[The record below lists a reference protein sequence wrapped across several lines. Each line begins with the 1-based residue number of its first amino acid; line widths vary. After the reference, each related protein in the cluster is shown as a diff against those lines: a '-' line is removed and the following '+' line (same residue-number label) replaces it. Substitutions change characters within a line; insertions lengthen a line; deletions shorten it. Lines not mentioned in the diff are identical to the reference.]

1 MVQKALCLS
10 LGQNHTVSSK
20 FNNTRG
26 RWKSDRAHFA
36 DDEVYFENE
45 DEYND
50 DEYPAY
56 DDDDGTMLEY
66 DGDDACWQDDEW
78 DVQSVFDTEEFDRVY
93 AAYAGSK
100 CQLNQMR
107 VSRGFFPV
115 VALTDGGQRIH
126 VNASGSNSP

>member
-1 MVQKALCLS
+1 MCLT
-10 LGQNHTVSSK
+10 LGQKHTVSSK

-45 DEYND
+45 NEYND

-56 DDDDGTMLEY
+56 DDDGTMLEY
-66 DGDDACWQDDEW
+66 DGDDAYWQDDEW
-78 DVQSVFDTEEFDRVY
+78 DVQSTYGFTVADDMPSSDAVFDTEEFDRVY
-93 AAYAGSK
+93 AAYANSK

-107 VSRGFFPV
+107 VSV
-115 VALTDGGQRIH
+115 DSSLW
-126 VNASGSNSP
+126 SL